1 MTSKQNHANRYD
13 GDFGWKSQQEPYP
26 YCQFLVPPV
35 DIVSETFSG
44 VSLGK
49 RKTVAY
55 GRQVNSASPL
65 DVSKRGRRVPVMSR
79 SGSPGMHGPTSI
91 HLEEKTHGLTP
102 VMQAPWT
109 HPNLLNV
116 PPRHQQQTHHMDG
129 MSSCPSKDSR
139 THFQST
145 AAAST
150 SSQPGRRRRR
160 EKATLFSKP
169 WEAFP
174 FEEEWKPRKPA
185 FDGFKR
191 RKKESSMRT

>member
-1 MTSKQNHANRYD
+1 MTSKQFHANRYD
-13 GDFGWKSQQEPYP
+13 GDFGWKSQQRPNHYG
-26 YCQFLVPPV
+26 QFLVPPV

-65 DVSKRGRRVPVMSR
+65 GVSKRGRRVPVMSR
-79 SGSPGMHGPTSI
+79 SGSPGMDGPTSVQ
-91 HLEEKTHGLTP
+91 EKTHGSAP
-102 VMQAPWT
+102 FMHAPWT

-116 PPRHQQQTHHMDG
+116 PPRQQQRTHHIDG
-129 MSSCPSKDSR
+129 MSSRPSIDSG
-139 THFQST
+139 THFQNT
-145 AAAST
+145 PAAST
-150 SSQPGRRRRR
+150 ISQPGRRRRR

-174 FEEEWKPRKPA
+174 FEEELKSRKPA

-191 RKKESSMRT
+191 RKKGSSMPT

>member
-1 MTSKQNHANRYD
+1 MKSNQHHTNRYD
-13 GDFGWKSQQEPYP
+13 GELGWKSQQEPYT

-55 GRQVNSASPL
+55 GRQISSASSL
-65 DVSKRGRRVPVMSR
+65 DVSKRGRCVPGMSV
-79 SGSPGMHGPTSI
+79 SGSPGMHCPTSLY
-91 HLEEKTHGLTP
+91 LEENTHGSSP
-102 VMQAPWT
+102 FMHAPWT
-109 HPNLLNV
+109 HQNLLSV
-116 PPRHQQQTHHMDG
+116 PPRQRTHHMDG
-129 MSSCPSKDSR
+129 MSSWPSKDTG
-139 THFQST
+139 THFQDT
-145 AAAST
+145 AAASP
-150 SSQPGRRRRR
+150 SNQPGRRRRR

-174 FEEEWKPRKPA
+174 FEEELKHRKPA

-191 RKKESSMRT
+191 RKKESSMRR